1 MAEPEIK
8 SAANPQAVPPRNVVE
23 TIFAS
28 ATEAFGSAFVLC
40 FLGGIA
46 LSIAGSFAGEMVPSL
61 PPGFD
66 RPQAGK
72 ADNSWWDTAQ
82 SGAFGFFF
90 AIFFIHSMWMGFR
103 GPEVRAGKRIER
115 ILSNLRENWFSLIVG
130 NAIGAWVAV
139 LVLGIVPNFSPLHML
154 WDWVL
159 GLVLPVVRAIALHVF
174 GASNTASLSDW
185 FSWFNANQT
194 KLYFWI
200 LYLAGAFDDLG
211 VPNIKT
217 LARWV
222 WRRWQKRKAAPLP
235 APVDRGEVV

>member
-8 SAANPQAVPPRNVVE
+8 SAADPQAVLRRNAVE
-23 TIFAS
+23 TILSS
-28 ATEAFGSAFVLC
+28 AAEAFGSAFVVCL
-40 FLGGIA
+40 LGGIA
-46 LSIAGSFAGEMVPSL
+46 LSIAGSFAGEMIPSL

-90 AIFFIHSMWMGFR
+90 AIFFIHSLWVGFR
-103 GPEVRAGKRIER
+103 SPEIRAGKRIER

-139 LVLGIVPNFSPLHML
+139 LVLGVVPNFSPLHML
-154 WDWVL
+154 WEWVL
-159 GLVLPVVRAIALHVF
+159 GMVLPVARAIALHVF

-217 LARWV
+217 LARWS

-235 APVDRGEVV
+235 EAVDRGEVA